1 MSSDYY
7 ENLKKL
13 VIFLEI
19 LLSLVI
25 NTVTLRQTENLVQEF
40 VKELK
45 ELYGER
51 FMLSLFR
58 IMLMKKR

>member
-1 MSSDYY
+1 MFQCLMSSDYY

-19 LLSLVI
+19 LLSPVI
-25 NTVTLRQTENLVQEF
+25 NTVTLRQAENLVQEF

-51 FMLSLFR
+51 FMLS
-58 IMLMKKR
+58 